1 MLGRLAGRLR
11 RSTGPIRVPRPDDED
26 LVVLVGSTDDAVAT
40 STVLES
46 AAVSIAG
53 PVVLRLLVF
62 VPESGV
68 DAAIESAALEGYAE
82 VSTRPEDPRPDEP
95 LVAVAL
101 ARVQSVDARTVS
113 QERSRCASLASRSG
127 GHAVGWW
134 VLDAPAESE
143 K

>member
-1 MLGRLAGRLR
+1 M
-11 RSTGPIRVPRPDDED
+11 PRPDDED

-95 LVAVAL
+95 PWPSLSL
-101 ARVQSVDARTVS
+101 GCSRWMR
-113 QERSRCASLASRSG
+113 ERCPRSGRDVRASRPEAG